1 MSKIVQMPV
10 AQFRDNSQ
18 KPIRFDNLHPGSM
31 YRIVSEPSR
40 GVLQSTDKR
49 IYRKDLVGFFSTPIT
64 DQNIGVVLM
73 PYDKV
78 MPVVRVKADAKFNPN
93 TARFN
98 TAGDKRQ
105 AV

>member
-31 YRIVSEPSR
+31 FRIVSEPSR
-40 GVLQSTDKR
+40 GILQSTDKR
-49 IYRKDLVGFFSTPIT
+49 VYRKDLVGFFATPIT
-64 DQNIGVVLM
+64 NADVGVVLM

-78 MPVVRVKADAKFNPN
+78 MPVVRLKNGAAQLNPKSAKTAD
-93 TARFN
+93 T
-98 TAGDKRQ
+98 KRQ